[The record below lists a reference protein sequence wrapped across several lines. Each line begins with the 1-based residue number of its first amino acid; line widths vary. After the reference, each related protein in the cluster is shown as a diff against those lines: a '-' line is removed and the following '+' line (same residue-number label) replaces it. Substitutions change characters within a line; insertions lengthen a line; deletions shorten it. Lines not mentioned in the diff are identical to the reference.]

1 MIKNITFNA
10 EESLLQKA
18 REKAMHERKSLN
30 VLFREWLSRY
40 VNQDDVSK
48 KYRTL
53 MKQMSYAVP
62 GRKFSREE
70 MNER

>member
-10 EESLLQKA
+10 EEALLRKA

-30 VLFREWLSRY
+30 VLFRDWLSRY
-40 VNQDDVSK
+40 VNQDDVSND
-48 KYRTL
+48 YHTL
-53 MKQMSYAVP
+53 MKRLKHIVP

>member
-10 EESLLQKA
+10 EESLLKKA
-18 REKAMHERKSLN
+18 RLKAMQESKSLN
-30 VLFREWLSRY
+30 AIFREWLNRY
-40 VNQDDVSK
+40 VHQDDASSN
-48 KYRTL
+48 YHTL
-53 MKQMSYAVP
+53 MKRLKHIVP

>member
-18 REKAMHERKSLN
+18 RAKAMQEHKSLN
-30 VLFREWLSRY
+30 AMFREWLGRY
-40 VNQDDVSK
+40 VHQDDASAN
-48 KYRTL
+48 YRAL
-53 MKQMSYAVP
+53 MKRLKYVNA

>member
-10 EESLLQKA
+10 EESLLRKA

-30 VLFREWLSRY
+30 VVFRGWLSRY
-40 VNQDDVSK
+40 VNQDDASSN
-48 KYRTL
+48 YHAL
-53 MKQMSYAVP
+53 MKRLKHIVP